1 MNRLCTTQQ
10 QSQRLL
16 EAGVSPETA
25 DLYLQRITET
35 EDWSSDNV
43 QDQIIEPWI
52 NKPGLLDMVDHYP
65 AWSLSKL
72 IYMMPPFV
80 EGIGWLRIITRL
92 NTEKYNAYNK
102 VEVHQYSIEYGVKY
116 TSHRYDDP
124 FEAFIEAIEW
134 LIKEGKFPRT
144 NMKVD
149 K

>member
-1 MNRLCTTQQ
+1 MNRLCTTKQ

-72 IYMMPPFV
+72 IY
-80 EGIGWLRIITRL
+80 I
-92 NTEKYNAYNK
+92 
-102 VEVHQYSIEYGVKY
+102 IEYGVKY

-144 NMKVD
+144 NMKVG

>member
-16 EAGVSPETA
+16 EAGVRPESA
-25 DLYLQRITET
+25 DMYLDEFKLPVAFEYRRIVGHM
-35 EDWSSDNV
+35 D
-43 QDQIIEPWI
+43 QDKIC
-52 NKPGLLDMVDHYP
+52 P
-65 AWSLSKL
+65 AWSLYKL
-72 IYMMPPFV
+72 IDMMPPAID
-80 EGIGWLRIITRL
+80 GLGTLYLCAGL
-92 NTEKYNAYNK
+92 NTKKYNADNK
-102 VEVHQYSIEYGVKY
+102 VKAHQYSIEYGLNY
-116 TSHRYDDP
+116 ISHRYDDP

>member
-16 EAGVSPETA
+16 EAGVSPDTA
-25 DLYLQRITET
+25 ECYLQRITET
-35 EDWSSDNV
+35 DDWSIDNV
-43 QDQIIEPWI
+43 QDQLVEPWMD
-52 NKPGLLDMVDHYP
+52 KSVLFDMDLYYP

-72 IYMMPPFV
+72 IDMMPPAID
-80 EGIGWLRIITRL
+80 GLGMLYLCAGL
-92 NTEKYNAYNK
+92 NTKKYNADNK
-102 VEVHQYSIEYGVKY
+102 VKVHQYSIEYGLNY
-116 TSHRYDDP
+116 ISHRYDDP